1 MIIEKKK
8 GLPAMK
14 PTLLCYRISTEDCHK
29 LKSMLA
35 LLNFEVILIQRA
47 DYLQPIGYL
56 AGLAGYNRVPA
67 SYKGSE
73 FAESMLI
80 MVNMKEAQ
88 ADQLL
93 TMLKMPGMPVFKRK
107 VMLTDTN
114 RNWTSVALYE
124 HISKEIAAL
133 RSSN

>member
-1 MIIEKKK
+1 
-8 GLPAMK
+8 MK
-14 PTLLCYRISTEDCHK
+14 PTLLCYRISKEDCQK
-29 LKSMLA
+29 LKAMLA
-35 LLNFEVILIQRA
+35 LLNFDVLLILRE

-56 AGLAGYNRVPA
+56 AGLTGYNRVPA
-67 SYKGSE
+67 SYKGQE

-80 MVNMKEAQ
+80 MAHLKESQ

-93 TMLKMPGMPVFKRK
+93 AMLKMPGMPVFKRK

-124 HISKEIAAL
+124 HISKEIAAM